1 METVRKVF
9 CATDFSE
16 PADEAILQA
25 DALART
31 YQAELLVYHA
41 LPSVLGSH
49 PLQPALDQQA
59 LSDLPALQARILD
72 ALVERTQSITGRDA
86 SEIKAQIGEGAPY
99 AAIVSR
105 AEAASADIIVL
116 GGQGASGLARLF
128 LGNVAEK
135 VVRYAHCPVLIARP
149 GPRTGKIL
157 VGTDFSDPAMPAVAA
172 AAREA
177 QMRKGRVTIV
187 HSLNLPEPA
196 GGPLSSELI
205 QSPAPAAAVNKDELK
220 TIAKQRMQ
228 EAASR
233 FKLDADLI
241 VTEGSPTTD
250 IPRLAEQ
257 LPAELVIVATSG
269 RTGLN
274 RVMLGS
280 VAEAVVRASPC
291 SSLVVRLITRNAAS

>member
-9 CATDFSE
+9 CATDFSG
-16 PADEAILQA
+16 PADEAIRQA

-31 YQAELLVYHA
+31 HQAELLIYHA
-41 LPSVLGSH
+41 LPSALGSH

-59 LSDLPALQARILD
+59 LNDLPALQGRILD
-72 ALVERTQSITGRDA
+72 ALVERSQAITGRA
-86 SEIKAQIGEGAPY
+86 PGEITAQVGEGAPY

-105 AEAASADIIVL
+105 AEAAKADIIVV
-116 GGQGASGLARLF
+116 GGQGSSGVARLV

-135 VVRYAHCPVLIARP
+135 IVRYAHCPVLIARS
-149 GPRTGKIL
+149 GPHTGHIL
-157 VGTDFSDPAMPAVAA
+157 VGTDLSAPAMPAVAA

-177 QMRKGRVTIV
+177 QTRKGRVTIV
-187 HSLNLPEPA
+187 HSLNLPEPG
-196 GGPLSSELI
+196 GGPLSSELV
-205 QSPAPAAAVNKDELK
+205 PNPAAPINKDELK
-220 TIAKQRMQ
+220 ALAKQRMQ

-233 FKLDADLI
+233 FKLEAELV
-241 VTEGSPTTD
+241 VTEGSPAID

-269 RTGLN
+269 RTGLS
-274 RVMLGS
+274 RVLLGS

-291 SSLVVRLITRNAAS
+291 SCLVVRLPRPSGS